1 MKQGSDLLKR
11 IKKYRICY
19 AMMLPFIVVF
29 FVFTVFPVIASV
41 ILSFSRYNVFEAP
54 VFIGLTNYTNL
65 FFADDIF
72 STAMK
77 NTVIFG
83 LITGPV
89 GYFMCFFLSWM
100 INELPH
106 RARSLFTLAFYLPSI
121 AGNVFAI
128 WLIVFDG
135 DIYGYLN
142 SILLKLGFLNE
153 PQQWLTDPKYMMAA
167 VIVVQLWMGM
177 GTSFLT
183 MRAGFGTVGRQY
195 YEAAAV
201 DGVGNRF
208 QELWYI
214 TIPMMVPHLMLSAIL
229 SITAAFNSF
238 NVATVLTGF
247 PSTNYATH
255 TIVHH
260 MMDYAYIRYDRGYAC
275 AIATLL
281 FLGCYVL
288 NIFIQRGLRKVGK

>member
-135 DIYGYLN
+135 DIRGIRATPCIATASTSAHGLTSSVSVN
-142 SILLKLGFLNE
+142 SQDPLSCWPWRNKAASSVRFLWVASAMVRCAAESSAIGWRSNT
-153 PQQWLTDPKYMMAA
+153 PAA
-167 VIVVQLWMGM
+167 VLRRFLW
-177 GTSFLT
+177 
-183 MRAGFGTVGRQY
+183 
-195 YEAAAV
+195 
-201 DGVGNRF
+201 
-208 QELWYI
+208 
-214 TIPMMVPHLMLSAIL
+214 H
-229 SITAAFNSF
+229 
-238 NVATVLTGF
+238 
-247 PSTNYATH
+247 
-255 TIVHH
+255 
-260 MMDYAYIRYDRGYAC
+260 C
-275 AIATLL
+275 
-281 FLGCYVL
+281 
-288 NIFIQRGLRKVGK
+288 